1 MKRNLTATLIT
12 ALLCSLL
19 ACGNAPGAPGPAV
32 TGAPSAEPALTAAPT
47 PEPTEAPTEAP
58 IPEPTPEPTPEPVD
72 LNGRLIPAD
81 SETLALDAAI
91 GDPGALREAI
101 GRLPELKTVTAD
113 REVPEGDIA
122 SWAAAWA
129 ALEAD
134 YSGIAFSF
142 RDLYRGA
149 ETGTVASYAP
159 PAVPGEAELA
169 AVLKTF
175 ENLERLD
182 LTALDPSRE
191 QVAGLA
197 RSADVLWQDAGFGLS
212 DSGAASLTLPAGTDP
227 AVAKAYLACFPRLE
241 TADLLASGLTEED
254 GNGLCGAFPGV
265 AFRRTVTLNG
275 EPFDSYTEELDLTGA
290 RISDYDAFAA
300 AVGRFPYLR
309 RLELSGCNLSNDVL
323 AGLRAMYPQAGVAWT
338 VRVHG
343 RRIRTDAVAYS
354 SLQLK
359 DNKSRFTSKDC
370 VNFKYCDRLI
380 ALDLGHNA
388 ISDISWISSLEHLQV
403 LILADNKVKDLTPL
417 RNLKRLKYVELFM
430 NPITDISPLGE
441 LTELLDVNLCYCFKG
456 NITDVSALLNCKK
469 LERIW
474 LTGNKNIPEKGL
486 QELRDAFPD
495 AIVSYTNGTGSTGD
509 GWREHPRY
517 HAYIRMFRS
526 NTAVEPF
533 LPED

>member
-1 MKRNLTATLIT
+1 MKRILTALLAT
-12 ALLCSLL
+12 ALLCWLS
-19 ACGNAPGAPGPAV
+19 ACGAASAAQAPAAAG
-32 TGAPSAEPALTAAPT
+32 TPSAEPSPTAA
-47 PEPTEAPTEAP
+47 PTEAPTAAP
-58 IPEPTPEPTPEPVD
+58 TATPTPVPTPEPTPEPVD
-72 LNGRLIPAD
+72 LNGQLIPAD
-81 SETLALDAAI
+81 SEALEPEAAI
-91 GDPGALREAI
+91 GDPGLLREALVL
-101 GRLPELKTVTAD
+101 LPGLKTVTLD
-113 REVPEGDIA
+113 REVPEGDFA
-122 SWAAAWA
+122 SWAGAWA
-129 ALEAD
+129 SLEAD
-134 YSGIAFSF
+134 YPGVAFSF

-149 ETGTVASYAP
+149 ETKNVTSFAPQTVP
-159 PAVPGEAELA
+159 DEAELA

-175 ENLERLD
+175 ENLKELD
-182 LTALDPSRE
+182 LTALSPARE
-191 QVAGLA
+191 QVAALA
-197 RSADVLWQDAGFGLS
+197 GSVNVIWQDADFGRS
-212 DSGAASLTLPAGTDP
+212 ESGAAELTLPAGS
-227 AVAKAYLACFPRLE
+227 ALASAKAYLACFPRLE
-241 TADLLASGLTEED
+241 KADLLSSGLTEED
-254 GNGLCGAFPGV
+254 GNALGSAFPKV
-265 AFRRTVTLNG
+265 AFRRTVTLNKKTY
-275 EPFDSYTEELDLTGA
+275 DSYTEELDLTDA

-309 RLELSGCNLSNDVL
+309 SLDLSGCNLSNATL
-323 AGLRAMYPQAGVAWT
+323 ADLRARYPEAGVAWT

-343 RRIRTDAVAYS
+343 RRVRTDAVAYS

-388 ISDISWISSLEHLQV
+388 ISDISWISTLEHLQV

-441 LTELLDVNLCYCFKG
+441 LTELLDVNLCFCISG
-456 NITDVSALLNCKK
+456 NITDLSPLLNCKK

-517 HAYIRMFRS
+517 RAYIKMFRS